1 VSLVFLF
8 IQFEFT
14 HAVGPHAARYVV
26 DPSVLPDAP
35 AVLSPIGAGID
46 AVHGDSR
53 APRDPALDARNQQV
67 AGVSR
72 GIGSSDV
79 LVVGVVAAPAGQARL
94 LRKAR
99 QAERQAPPAEVP
111 LSLVTFVKGTQPLS
125 SRHEAARRL
134 DAIRVSEEDQQRWVR
149 EGLGVLNLAIRA
161 YRTGAPDP
169 YAMEVTRRDARR
181 VRIGYGNTEE
191 VQNGVWQ
198 DALELPPPLR
208 SRPKRIERLRPS
220 EAVAVVLSGQGE
232 VLEAEDLLLRALVD
246 LDQGRTRAAAFQ
258 AAAAMT
264 LLPVELGSRPGT
276 DRIDLE
282 SLAEPAL
289 RAQELVDL
297 ATAGPLEPALVHE
310 LESII
315 EAVEDLLDV
324 WRYEQ

>member
-1 VSLVFLF
+1 MSLFFLF

-14 HAVGPHAARYVV
+14 HALGPHAARYVV
-26 DPSVLPDAP
+26 DSRVLPDAS
-35 AVLSPIGAGID
+35 AVPSSID
-46 AVHGDSR
+46 ARNGDGH
-53 APRDPALDARNQQV
+53 APRDLALDARNQQL

-111 LSLVTFVKGTQPLS
+111 LSLVTFVKGTEPLS
-125 SRHEAARRL
+125 SQREAARRL
-134 DAIRVSEEDQQRWVR
+134 AAIRISESEQERRVR

-169 YAMEVTRRDARR
+169 YAMEVARRDARR
-181 VRIGYGNTEE
+181 VRIGYGTTEE
-191 VQNGVWQ
+191 VQNGLWQ
-198 DALELPPPLR
+198 DAVELPPPLR

-220 EAVAVVLSGQGE
+220 EAVAVVLSGEAE

-246 LDQGRTRAAAFQ
+246 LDQGRTRAAAYQ
-258 AAAAMT
+258 AAAALS
-264 LLPVELGSRPGT
+264 LLPLELRSRPSAN
-276 DRIDLE
+276 RIDLE
-282 SLAEPAL
+282 SLAEPAQ
-289 RAQELVDL
+289 RAEELAGL
-297 ATAGPLEPALVHE
+297 AAAGPLEAADVRE

-315 EAVEDLLDV
+315 EGVEDLLDA
-324 WRYEQ
+324 WRYERA